1 MMSVDPNESR
11 SHAVGKQTDAS
22 TELAATE
29 LAATELAATELAAT
43 KPKPTLASSGPSGH
57 AANGIRSI
65 NLPKIIPFAELCRCG
80 DEIWIEHE
88 RQIYRLRKTKQGKLI
103 LTK

>member
-1 MMSVDPNESR
+1 MESIAMMTADPNEPR
-11 SHAVGKQTDAS
+11 SVAMGKLADLSYEQAANVLGPALPTS
-22 TELAATE
+22 VSAATV
-29 LAATELAATELAAT
+29 
-43 KPKPTLASSGPSGH
+43 PTAQ
-57 AANGIRSI
+57 AANSIRSI

-80 DEIWIEHE
+80 DEIWIEHD

>member
-1 MMSVDPNESR
+1 MTSVDPNESR
-11 SHAVGKQTDAS
+11 APAVGKQAD
-22 TELAATE
+22 LN
-29 LAATELAATELAAT
+29 
-43 KPKPTLASSGPSGH
+43 SGQ
-57 AANGIRSI
+57 AANLPSPALATSVPPALVPTVNTANSIRSI